1 MVTNPVDLL
10 NWLGNIGENGV
21 NKFVQFGGFL
31 EQFAW
36 TVSDRF
42 IPEAREGYPYVM
54 WGQLVNVLPGT
65 ANVAFPAATFT
76 NPTADELVIDYFRIE
91 CSTDTAGALYAAGGA
106 AGSYQGFYDN
116 IIRVTVKD
124 LAHNAPL
131 MQQSVPVGLLIEHTR
146 RIWTPTRK
154 IILPGNSQSALQ
166 VLVDNVSAATT
177 VPFVNFAAH
186 CHART
191 RKGTPQ

>member
-1 MVTNPVDLL
+1 MQPGDLL
-10 NWLGNIGENGV
+10 QWLGNIGE
-21 NKFVQFGGFL
+21 KHIQQFAQFGNFC

-36 TVSDRF
+36 TVADRYM
-42 IPEAREGYPYVM
+42 PEAREGYPYVM

-65 ANVAFPAATFT
+65 ANNAFPANVFA

-91 CSTDTAGALYAAGGA
+91 CAPDMAGAVIAGGGA

-131 MQQSVPVGLLIEHTR
+131 MQQSVPVGLLIEHNR
-146 RIWTPTRK
+146 RIWTPTRR
-154 IILPGNSQSALQ
+154 IILPGNSQSNLQ

-191 RKGTPQ
+191 RKNTPQ